1 MRKLVS
7 NLFNLIKKHNQR
19 LLSTGK
25 IAAVVFFI
33 FSAFL
38 FFAGPPI
45 VKSFVAKKIG
55 EEIGRKVDFGA
66 VKVNPFALSAT
77 ISNIAIYEAGQ
88 QQEKTLAIDELYVD
102 ISLASVS
109 HLAPVINEIR
119 VTQPVVRVIR
129 TGENS
134 FNFSDIVN
142 KMLAKPK
149 SGDAPARFSLNNI
162 HIHKGRIGYDDLV
175 LKTHH
180 AIADLDLS
188 IPFLSNLPHDVEI
201 FISPAFSAKVDGTPL
216 AIKAKS
222 KPFTTSRDT
231 SVQIN
236 LDGLSLPT
244 YMPFVPVQLNFKLV
258 SALLD
263 TRLNVDFQQSG
274 AKQNIVISGDA
285 SVSKLQLQEK
295 SGAPLVQWD
304 RLSVALDRVE
314 PFNNLVRLRE
324 VKLETPDLQVKRL
337 QDGSLNLLQAFVL
350 PAAVPPATAQK
361 DKASNSAS
369 TVSDSQP
376 ATAKSKPFIFSLA
389 SAEIMNGHINWQDAT
404 TDPAFGP
411 AALVV
416 KRLDASLSKFSTEGK
431 TPANLNIKLET
442 DAGEI
447 LSHQGLLTLNGNSL
461 QGDLQI
467 AALQPQRLRP
477 YFAPVF
483 AAGLEDTLLDAKLP
497 YQLTWPEAGVNLV
510 LANAS
515 VHLRNLQMK
524 LPKEK
529 DSSIAA
535 KDVTLDGIQF
545 DLVKKIAMLDG
556 IAINAANIKIKR
568 NAKGDIDLMEMLAN
582 DRHATKNSTA
592 KVGAPVKQDAWQA
605 ALKKLKIEQSDIQF
619 SDAKVALQNGGKPA
633 VQQLS
638 SVDLTLENIALMP
651 EAAISTPS
659 PLTLKL
665 KHNKRGNL
673 DVSGAL
679 TLRPLGVNLNID
691 SKKLAV
697 SAFQPY
703 FADQINA
710 VFTDGNL
717 STKGK
722 LMVQLP
728 EHRPLRASYTGS
740 INLADMHMVDKING
754 DDFMRWKSLYIGNIN
769 TQINTQKNPVAVSLG
784 NIALSDFYA
793 RVIVNADGHLNLQDI
808 AAKNGQGQSTS
819 TSLTQTTP
827 ATANSSEVAAVESSA
842 PIIAASAN
850 GAASNVS
857 SAVASAQ
864 AAGATPSV
872 QDAGVKPLIR
882 IGQITLQG
890 GNIYFSDNF
899 IKPNYSANLTGL
911 AGSVSKVASDDP
923 TPADLVMNG
932 KIDGDA
938 TLEIIGKIN
947 PLGTRLFLDLA
958 AKARGIELTRLTPYA
973 AKYAG
978 YSIAKG
984 KLSVDVAYHI
994 ENGQLNAKNNIFLDQ
1009 LTFGEKVDS
1018 PDALKLPVLLAV
1030 ALLKN
1035 SRGEIDINLPIS
1047 GSLSDP
1053 KFRIGGIIFQVLI
1066 NLITKAVISPFSLL
1080 ASAFGG
1086 GDELGYVEFAPGA
1099 SSLTPEV
1106 QTKLTTLAKALNDKP
1121 ALKLEIVGRVDPV
1134 TDRDGARRAYVTQKI
1149 KAQKIRS
1156 LKSDGAPVNPDE
1168 MTVTPEEY
1176 PKYLEQAYKAEKF
1189 SKPRNF
1195 IGLLKTLPP
1204 KEMENLMI
1212 VNAPIGENELKALA
1226 ESRALLVKRHLEEK
1240 GKVANG
1246 RMFLVAPKLTAE
1258 GIKDKGKPNRVD
1270 FTLK

>member
-1 MRKLVS
+1 MRKLAL
-7 NLFNLIKKHNQR
+7 NLFNKHKRQIF
-19 LLSTGK
+19 STGK
-25 IAAVVFFI
+25 IAAIVFLV

-38 FFAGPPI
+38 FFVGPPV
-45 VKSFVAKKIG
+45 VKSFVAKQIG

-66 VKVNPFALSAT
+66 VNINPFALSAT

-88 QQEKTLAIDELYVD
+88 QQEKTLAINELYVD
-102 ISLASVS
+102 VSLASVR
-109 HLAPVINEIR
+109 HFAPVINEIR
-119 VTQPVVRVIR
+119 VTQPIVRVIR
-129 TGENS
+129 LGENN

-142 KMLAKPK
+142 KILAKPK
-149 SGDAPARFSLNNI
+149 SSDAPARFSLNNI
-162 HIHKGRIGYDDLV
+162 HIHQGRIDYDDRL
-175 LKTHH
+175 LKSRHT
-180 AIADLDLS
+180 ISDLDLS

-201 FISPAFSAKVDGTPL
+201 FISPAFSAKVNGTPL

-244 YMPFVPVQLNFKLV
+244 YMPFVPVQLNFKLA

-263 TRLNVDFQQSG
+263 TRLNVDFQQIG
-274 AKQNIVISGDA
+274 GTQKIVISGDA
-285 SVSKLQLQEK
+285 SVRELKLQDK

-304 RLSVALDRVE
+304 KLSAALDRVE
-314 PFNNLVRLRE
+314 PFNNLVKLRE
-324 VKLETPDLQVKRL
+324 IKLETPDMQVKRL
-337 QDGSLNLLQAFVL
+337 QDGSFNLLHAFELSATV
-350 PAAVPPATAQK
+350 PATVQK

-369 TVSDSQP
+369 TTPSNQP
-376 ATAKSKPFIFSLA
+376 TAAKPKPFIFLLA
-389 SAEIMNGHINWQDAT
+389 SAEIMNGRINWQDAT

-411 AALVV
+411 AALMI
-416 KRLDASLSKFSTEGK
+416 KRLDASLSKFSTEGN

-447 LSHQGLLTLNGNSL
+447 LSHQGSLLLNGNSL

-467 AALQPQRLRP
+467 MALQPQRLRP

-483 AAGLEDTLLDAKLP
+483 AAGLENTLLDAKLP
-497 YQLTWPEAGVNLV
+497 YQLTWPETGVNLV
-510 LANAS
+510 LTNAS
-515 VHLRNLQMK
+515 AHLRNLQVK

-529 DSSIAA
+529 DSSITA
-535 KDVTLDGIQF
+535 KDVTLDGFQF
-545 DLVKKIAMLDG
+545 DLVKQIAVLDG
-556 IAINAANIKIKR
+556 IVVDTAKIKIKR
-568 NAKGDIDLMEMLAN
+568 NAKGEIDLIAMLAGN
-582 DRHATKNSTA
+582 RHATKKPTTNLGTPA
-592 KVGAPVKQDAWQA
+592 KPSAWQA
-605 ALKKLKIEQSDIQF
+605 SLKQLKVEQSDIHF
-619 SDAKVALQNGGKPA
+619 SDAKVAPQNGGKPA

-638 SVDLTLENIALMP
+638 NVDLTLENIALMT
-651 EAAISTPS
+651 EAATSTPS
-659 PLTLKL
+659 PLSLKL
-665 KHNKRGNL
+665 SHNKRGSLNA
-673 DVSGAL
+673 SGTL
-679 TLRPLGVNLNID
+679 TLRPLGVNLKID

-697 SAFQPY
+697 TAFQPY

-717 STKGK
+717 NTKGK

-728 EHRPLRASYTGS
+728 ERRPPQASYVGS
-740 INLADMHMVDKING
+740 INLADIRTLDKING

-769 TQINTQKNPVAVSLG
+769 TQFNTQKNPLAVSLG

-808 AAKNGQGQSTS
+808 ATKNGQGQPTP

-827 ATANSSEVAAVESSA
+827 TTENSSEAVAVELPASTVT
-842 PIIAASAN
+842 ASAN
-850 GAASNVS
+850 VAASNVS
-857 SAVASAQ
+857 SAVAPAQ
-864 AAGATPSV
+864 TAGEAPAAQNASI
-872 QDAGVKPLIR
+872 KPLIR

-911 AGSVSKVASDDP
+911 TGSVSKVASDDP

-932 KIDGDA
+932 KIDDDA

-947 PLGTRLFLDLA
+947 PLGAQLFLDLA
-958 AKARGIELTRLTPYA
+958 AKAHGIELTRLTPYA

-978 YSIAKG
+978 YSVTKG
-984 KLSVDVAYHI
+984 KLSVDVKYHI

-1053 KFRIGGIIFQVLI
+1053 KFRIGGIIFKVFI
-1066 NLITKAVISPFSLL
+1066 NLITKAIISPFSLL

-1086 GDELGYVEFAPGA
+1086 GDELGYVEFAPGI
-1099 SSLTPEV
+1099 SNLTPEA
-1106 QTKLTTLAKALNDKP
+1106 QAKLATLAKALNDRP
-1121 ALKLEIVGRVDPV
+1121 ALKLEIIGRVDPV

-1149 KAQKIRS
+1149 KAQKLRS
-1156 LKSDGAPVNPDE
+1156 LKSDGASVNLE
-1168 MTVTPEEY
+1168 EVTVTPEEY
-1176 PKYLEQAYKAEKF
+1176 PKFLEQAYKAEKF

-1195 IGLLKTLPP
+1195 IGILKSLPP

-1212 VNAPIGENELKALA
+1212 VNAPIGQNELKALA
-1226 ESRALLVKRHLEEK
+1226 ESRALMVKRHLEEQ

>member
-1 MRKLVS
+1 MRKLAL
-7 NLFNLIKKHNQR
+7 NLFNKHKRQIF
-19 LLSTGK
+19 STGK
-25 IAAVVFFI
+25 IAAIVFLV

-38 FFAGPPI
+38 FFVGPPV

-66 VKVNPFALSAT
+66 VNINPFALSAT

-102 ISLASVS
+102 VSLASVGRF
-109 HLAPVINEIR
+109 APVINEIR

-129 TGENS
+129 IGENN
-134 FNFSDIVN
+134 FNFSDIIN
-142 KMLAKPK
+142 TILAKPK
-149 SGDAPARFSLNNI
+149 ASDAPARFSLNNI
-162 HIHKGRIGYDDLV
+162 HIHQGRIDYDDRV
-175 LKTHH
+175 LKSRHT
-180 AIADLDLS
+180 ISELDLF
-188 IPFLSNLPHDVEI
+188 IPFISNLPHDVEI

-236 LDGLSLPT
+236 LDGLSLPA
-244 YMPFVPVQLNFKLV
+244 YMPFVPVQLKFKLA

-263 TRLNVDFQQSG
+263 TRLNVDFQQNAST
-274 AKQNIVISGDA
+274 KNIVISGDA
-285 SVSKLQLQEK
+285 SVRKLQLQEK
-295 SGAPLVQWD
+295 SGVPLVQWD
-304 RLSVALDRVE
+304 KLSVALDRVE

-324 VKLETPDLQVKRL
+324 IKLERPDMQVMRL
-337 QDGSLNLLQAFVL
+337 QDGSLNLLHAFEL
-350 PAAVPPATAQK
+350 PATAQK

-369 TVSDSQP
+369 ATPSSQP
-376 ATAKSKPFIFSLA
+376 TAAKPKPFIFLLA
-389 SAEIMNGHINWQDAT
+389 SAEIMNGRINWQDST

-411 AALVV
+411 AALMI
-416 KRLDASLSKFSTEGK
+416 KRLDASLSKFSTEGN

-442 DAGEI
+442 EAGEI
-447 LSHQGLLTLNGNSL
+447 LSHQGSLMLNGNSM

-467 AALQPQRLRP
+467 TALQPQHLRP

-497 YQLTWPEAGVNLV
+497 YQLTWPETGVNLV
-510 LANAS
+510 LTNAS
-515 VHLRNLQMK
+515 AHLRNLQVK

-529 DSSIAA
+529 DSSITA
-535 KDVTLDGIQF
+535 KDVSLDGFQFDLAKQIAALDGIVV
-545 DLVKKIAMLDG
+545 DTAK
-556 IAINAANIKIKR
+556 IKIKR
-568 NAKGDIDLMEMLAN
+568 NATGEIDLMAMLAGN
-582 DRHATKNSTA
+582 RHATKKTTTNPGTLA
-592 KVGAPVKQDAWQA
+592 KPSAWQA
-605 ALKKLKIEQSDIQF
+605 SLKQLKIQQSDIQF
-619 SDAKVALQNGGKPA
+619 SDAKVASQNGGKPA

-638 SVDLTLENIALMP
+638 NVDLTLENIALMT
-651 EAAISTPS
+651 EAATATPS

-665 KHNKRGNL
+665 SHNKRGNL
-673 DVSGAL
+673 NANGTL
-679 TLRPLGVNLNID
+679 TLRPLGVNLKID

-697 SAFQPY
+697 TAFQPY

-728 EHRPLRASYTGS
+728 ERRPLRASYIGS
-740 INLADMHMVDKING
+740 INLADIHTLDKING
-754 DDFMRWKSLYIGNIN
+754 DDFMRWKSLYIGDIN
-769 TQINTQKNPVAVSLG
+769 TQINTQKNPLAVSLG

-793 RVIVNADGHLNLQDI
+793 RVIVNADGHINLQDI
-808 AAKNGQGQSTS
+808 ATKNGQGQPTS

-827 ATANSSEVAAVESSA
+827 ATDNSLEAVAVELPASA
-842 PIIAASAN
+842 VTASAN
-850 GAASNVS
+850 VAASNIS
-857 SAVASAQ
+857 SAVAPAQ
-864 AAGATPSV
+864 TAGEALATQNASI
-872 QDAGVKPLIR
+872 KPLIR

-911 AGSVSKVASDDP
+911 TGSVSKVASDGP

-932 KIDGDA
+932 KIDDDA
-938 TLEIIGKIN
+938 TLEVIGKIN
-947 PLGTRLFLDLA
+947 PLGAQLFLDLA
-958 AKARGIELTRLTPYA
+958 AKVRGIELTRLTPYA

-978 YSIAKG
+978 YSITKG
-984 KLSVDVAYHI
+984 KLSVDVKYHI

-1009 LTFGEKVDS
+1009 LTFGDKVDS

-1053 KFRIGGIIFQVLI
+1053 KFRIGGIIFKVFI
-1066 NLITKAVISPFSLL
+1066 NLITKAIISPFSLL

-1086 GDELGYVEFAPGA
+1086 GDELGYVEFAPGI
-1099 SSLTPEV
+1099 SNLTAEA
-1106 QTKLTTLAKALNDKP
+1106 QTKLATLAKALNDKP
-1121 ALKLEIVGRVDPV
+1121 ALKLEIIGRVDPV

-1156 LKSDGAPVNPDE
+1156 LKSDGASFILEEV
-1168 MTVTPEEY
+1168 TVTPEEY
-1176 PKYLEQAYKAEKF
+1176 PKFLEQAYKAEKF

-1195 IGLLKTLPP
+1195 IGILKSLPP

-1226 ESRALLVKRHLEEK
+1226 ERRALLVKRHLEEQ

>member
-1 MRKLVS
+1 MRKLA
-7 NLFNLIKKHNQR
+7 LNLIQKHKRQ

-25 IAAVVFFI
+25 IAAIVFLV
-33 FSAFL
+33 FSALL
-38 FFAGPPI
+38 FFVGPPI

-66 VKVNPFALSAT
+66 VNINPFALSAT
-77 ISNIAIYEAGQ
+77 IRNIAIYEAGQ

-102 ISLASVS
+102 VSLASVR
-109 HLAPVINEIR
+109 HFAPVINEIR

-129 TGENS
+129 IGENN

-142 KMLAKPK
+142 KILAKPK
-149 SGDAPARFSLNNI
+149 SSDAPARFSLNNI
-162 HIHKGRIGYDDLV
+162 HIHQGRIDYDDCL
-175 LKTHH
+175 LKSRHT
-180 AIADLDLS
+180 ISDLDLS

-201 FISPAFSAKVDGTPL
+201 FIAPAFSAKVNGTPL

-231 SVQIN
+231 SVQVN
-236 LDGLSLPT
+236 LDGLSLPA
-244 YMPFVPVQLNFKLV
+244 YMPFVPVQLKFKLA

-263 TRLNVDFQQSG
+263 TRLNVDFQQIG
-274 AKQNIVISGDA
+274 GTQKIVISGDA
-285 SVSKLQLQEK
+285 SARELQLQDK
-295 SGAPLVQWD
+295 SGAPLAQWD
-304 RLSVALDRVE
+304 KLSVVLDRVE
-314 PFNNLVRLRE
+314 PFNNLVKLRE
-324 VKLETPDLQVKRL
+324 IKLERPDIQVKRL
-337 QDGSLNLLQAFVL
+337 QDGTLNLLQAFVL
-350 PAAVPPATAQK
+350 PASVQK
-361 DKASNSAS
+361 DNASNSSSATPS
-369 TVSDSQP
+369 SQP
-376 ATAKSKPFIFSLA
+376 TAAKSKTFIFSLA
-389 SAEIMNGHINWQDAT
+389 SAEIMDGRINWQDAT

-411 AALVV
+411 AALMI
-416 KRLDASLSKFSTEGK
+416 KRLDASLSKFSTEGN

-442 DAGEI
+442 DAGEV
-447 LSHQGLLTLNGNSL
+447 LSHQGSLMLNGNSM

-467 AALQPQRLRP
+467 MALQPQRLRP

-483 AAGLEDTLLDAKLP
+483 VAGLEETLLDAKLP
-497 YQLTWPEAGVNLV
+497 YQLTWPETGVNLV
-510 LANAS
+510 LTNAS
-515 VHLRNLQMK
+515 AHLRNLQVK

-529 DSSIAA
+529 DSSITA
-535 KDVTLDGIQF
+535 KDVSLDGFQF
-545 DLVKKIAMLDG
+545 DLVKQIAVLNG
-556 IAINAANIKIKR
+556 IVIDTAKIKIKR
-568 NAKGDIDLMEMLAN
+568 NATGEIDLMAMLAG
-582 DRHATKNSTA
+582 DSHATKKTTTNLGTPAKPST
-592 KVGAPVKQDAWQA
+592 WQA
-605 ALKKLKIEQSDIQF
+605 SLKQLKIEQSDIQF
-619 SDAKVALQNGGKPA
+619 SDAKVAPQNGGKPA
-633 VQQLS
+633 VQQLNN
-638 SVDLTLENIALMP
+638 VDLTLENIALMT
-651 EAAISTPS
+651 EAATTTPS

-665 KHNKRGNL
+665 SHNKRGSLNAN
-673 DVSGAL
+673 GTL
-679 TLRPLGVNLNID
+679 TLRPLGVNLKIE

-697 SAFQPY
+697 TAFHPY

-710 VFTDGNL
+710 VFSDGNL

-728 EHRPLRASYTGS
+728 ERRPLQASYVGS
-740 INLADMHMVDKING
+740 INLADIHTLDKING
-754 DDFMRWKSLYIGNIN
+754 DDFMRWKSLCIGNIN
-769 TQINTQKNPVAVSLG
+769 TQINTQKNPLAVSLG

-793 RVIVNADGHLNLQDI
+793 RVIVNADGHFNLQDI
-808 AAKNGQGQSTS
+808 ATKNGQGQPSP

-827 ATANSSEVAAVESSA
+827 SAENSSEAAAVELPAST
-842 PIIAASAN
+842 IAASAN
-850 GAASNVS
+850 VAASNVA
-857 SAVASAQ
+857 SAVAPAQ
-864 AAGATPSV
+864 TAVEAPAAQNASI
-872 QDAGVKPLIR
+872 KPLIR

-911 AGSVSKVASDDP
+911 VGSVSKVASDDP

-932 KIDGDA
+932 KIDDDA

-947 PLGTRLFLDLA
+947 PLGAQLFLDLA

-978 YSIAKG
+978 YSITKG
-984 KLSVDVAYHI
+984 KLSVDVKYHI

-1053 KFRIGGIIFQVLI
+1053 KFRIGGIIFKVFI
-1066 NLITKAVISPFSLL
+1066 NLITKAIISPFSLL

-1086 GDELGYVEFAPGA
+1086 GDELGYVEFAPGI
-1099 SSLTPEV
+1099 SSLTPEA
-1106 QTKLTTLAKALNDKP
+1106 QTKLTTLAKALNDRP
-1121 ALKLEIVGRVDPV
+1121 ALKLEIIGRVDFV

-1156 LKSDGAPVNPDE
+1156 LKSDGASINLEEV
-1168 MTVTPEEY
+1168 TVTPEEY
-1176 PKYLEQAYKAEKF
+1176 PKFLELAYKAEKF

-1195 IGLLKTLPP
+1195 IGLLKSLPP

-1212 VNAPIGENELKALA
+1212 VNAPIGENEMKALA
-1226 ESRALLVKRHLEEK
+1226 ERRALLVKRHLEEQ